1 MKRPYLQKEKIMQ
14 NARYQILQKKNRFL
28 THSERILYVTRAIK
42 HHNCT
47 RVITFSHFYYNNAF
61 IPLVSTIA
69 GKKVGHQRHCLDF

>member
-1 MKRPYLQKEKIMQ
+1 MKRPS
-14 NARYQILQKKNRFL
+14 LQKKNNAKCQVSDFAQKNRFL
-28 THSERILYVTRAIK
+28 ANSERILYVTRGMK
-42 HHNCT
+42 HHYCT